1 MQNEKPVQ
9 PHKKVSTLYIKT
21 VKLKKKITAPKA
33 GEDVTETK
41 LEQQKLTD
49 FWWDYNMVQEPWKNL
64 VTDYKGT

>member
-1 MQNEKPVQ
+1 M
-9 PHKKVSTLYIKT
+9 
-21 VKLKKKITAPKA
+21 TAPKA

-64 VTDYKGT
+64 VTDYKVT